1 MNILIRYWA
10 IVCWCALQLRIIL
23 ATGSFCIYQKN
34 CSVSLQEE
42 YVDPAWILLRAVIYL
57 ETNSITIGPFFL
69 CFKRKFIEKCPPPYF
84 WRKFYGGKFNFDDNW
99 ASHKVRTLLAYLSFS
114 YVWNIKKHILQNT
127 IKIQFWFS
135 KTLQN
140 LYVKVKIFK
149 SLLIL
154 FFRFQFVSINFE
166 VCNFSFI

>member
-1 MNILIRYWA
+1 M
-10 IVCWCALQLRIIL
+10 QLRIIL
-23 ATGSFCIYQKN
+23 ATLSFCIYQKN

-69 CFKRKFIEKCPPPYF
+69 CFKRKFIEKCPPNF

-114 YVWNIKKHILQNT
+114 YVWNIKKHITTKHYQNT
-127 IKIQFWFS
+127 V
-135 KTLQN
+135 L
-140 LYVKVKIFK
+140 VFK
-149 SLLIL
+149 NSPEFVCKSENFQKPLNT
-154 FFRFQFVSINFE
+154 FFRFQFVSMNFE